1 MNWLTTRLRA
11 VTGEGDVREVT
22 LRSCPPRS
30 RLKPAVGVCPVCRGG
45 STVRRGIVARPQGFR
60 QLGTVGSVGG
70 AEAETGVIAKRG
82 VVRARRAVVLAAAL
96 GAVAIVAGCVQE
108 EAATPIACL
117 DGPEPLLTAL
127 ERAPEPVR
135 LGGGAED
142 GVG

>member
-30 RLKPAVGVCPVCRGG
+30 RLKPAEGVCPVCRGG

-82 VVRARRAVVLAAAL
+82 VARARRGAVRAMRAVVLAAAL
-96 GAVAIVAGCVQE
+96 GAVAIVAGCAQE
-108 EAATPIACL
+108 EAATIA
-117 DGPEPLLTAL
+117 EPA
-127 ERAPEPVR
+127 
-135 LGGGAED
+135 
-142 GVG
+142 